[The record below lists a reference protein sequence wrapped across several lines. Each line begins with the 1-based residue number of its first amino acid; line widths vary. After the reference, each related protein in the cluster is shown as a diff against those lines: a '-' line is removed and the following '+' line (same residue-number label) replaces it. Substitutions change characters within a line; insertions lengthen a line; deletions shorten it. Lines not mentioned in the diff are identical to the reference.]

1 MRTHKQTARIAGILF
16 IVGTIAGAL
25 SAVVMQ
31 PVLTEADYLSRLAS
45 YETRITIGSLLV
57 LTMAFSLAL
66 IPTVMFPIFRA
77 YNEALALGS
86 VIFRGVLE
94 SVAYLAIM
102 LSWLLLI
109 TIGQQYASADS
120 QDGTTLKAIGDM
132 VLASGDWL
140 NHLLALVFSIGAL
153 MMYYLFFAS
162 KLIPRWLSVWGI
174 AGAVLY
180 FSVPLLGIFGLEFA
194 VLMAPLALQEMVL
207 AIWLIVKGFNA
218 VPSNY
223 SFR

>member
-66 IPTVMFPIFRA
+66 IPAVMFPIFRA
-77 YNEALALGS
+77 YNEVLALGS
-86 VIFRGVLE
+86 IIFRGALE
-94 SVAYLAIM
+94 SVAYLAIV

-109 TIGQQYASADS
+109 TIGQQYASAGS
-120 QDGTTLKAIGDM
+120 QDVTTLKAIGDM

>member
-1 MRTHKQTARIAGILF
+1 
-16 IVGTIAGAL
+16 
-25 SAVVMQ
+25 MQ

-66 IPTVMFPIFRA
+66 IPAVMFPIFRA
-77 YNEALALGS
+77 YNEVLALGS
-86 VIFRGVLE
+86 IIFRGALE
-94 SVAYLAIM
+94 SVAYLAIV

-120 QDGTTLKAIGDM
+120 QDGTTLRAIGDV

-218 VPSNY
+218 VPSN
-223 SFR
+223 SGFR